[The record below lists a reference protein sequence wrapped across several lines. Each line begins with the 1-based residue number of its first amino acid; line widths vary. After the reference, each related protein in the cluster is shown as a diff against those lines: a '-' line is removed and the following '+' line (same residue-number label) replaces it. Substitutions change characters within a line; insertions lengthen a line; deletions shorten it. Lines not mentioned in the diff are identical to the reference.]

1 MELQAT
7 CRIERSIL
15 RPDLQ
20 WGLIS
25 MTLFHLIT
33 DDEFARFSTV
43 LRENGWRE
51 QDFELQEEELDQ
63 AHAEVE
69 NCTGQV
75 GIRILL
81 TQAVEVYRL
90 GPGWEWVV
98 DFTRDLSNG
107 KFGQPPRKSPR
118 P

>member
-1 MELQAT
+1 
-7 CRIERSIL
+7 
-15 RPDLQ
+15 
-20 WGLIS
+20 
-25 MTLFHLIT
+25 MTSFDLIT
-33 DDEFARFSTV
+33 DDELAQFSAA
-43 LRENGWRE
+43 LKKNGWRE

-63 AHAEVE
+63 AEAEVE
-69 NCTGQV
+69 TCTGQV
-75 GIRILL
+75 GIRNLL

-107 KFGQPPRKSPR
+107 KFGQPPGKSPR